1 MGNLAKIGYAR
12 VSSVD
17 QNLARQFEQLSDCE
31 KIFSDKSSGKDTNRE
46 GLQQLLAY
54 IRDGDVVVVTEL
66 KRLGRNNNELTEM
79 LNTIQHKGATVEVL
93 NLPTLTGIEDENLR
107 RLLNNL
113 IMELFKYQAEEERKY
128 ILETQRQGI
137 EIAKRQGKYKG
148 GKRKFKQDDPRLQHA
163 FELYLSGKTEKDV
176 ERLTGINR
184 RTFQR
189 YRNRYNIYRENK
201 PVEI

>member
-1 MGNLAKIGYAR
+1 MAKIGYAR

-66 KRLGRNNNELTEM
+66 KRLGRNSNELTEM

-148 GKRKFKQDDPRLQHA
+148 GKRKFKQDDPRLLHA

-189 YRNRYNIYRENK
+189 YRNRYNIYREVK
-201 PVEI
+201 

>member
-1 MGNLAKIGYAR
+1 MGNLARIGYAR

-17 QNLARQFEQLSDCE
+17 QNLARQFEQLADCE

-66 KRLGRNNNELTEM
+66 KRLGRNSNELTEM

-128 ILETQRQGI
+128 PTTR
-137 EIAKRQGKYKG
+137 
-148 GKRKFKQDDPRLQHA
+148 D
-163 FELYLSGKTEKDV
+163 
-176 ERLTGINR
+176 
-184 RTFQR
+184 
-189 YRNRYNIYRENK
+189 
-201 PVEI
+201 

>member
-1 MGNLAKIGYAR
+1 
-12 VSSVD
+12 
-17 QNLARQFEQLSDCE
+17 
-31 KIFSDKSSGKDTNRE
+31 
-46 GLQQLLAY
+46 
-54 IRDGDVVVVTEL
+54 
-66 KRLGRNNNELTEM
+66 
-79 LNTIQHKGATVEVL
+79 
-93 NLPTLTGIEDENLR
+93 LTGIEDENLR

-128 ILETQRQGI
+128 ILETERQGI

-189 YRNRYNIYRENK
+189 YRNRYNIYREVK
-201 PVEI
+201 

>member
-1 MGNLAKIGYAR
+1 M
-12 VSSVD
+12 
-17 QNLARQFEQLSDCE
+17 
-31 KIFSDKSSGKDTNRE
+31 
-46 GLQQLLAY
+46 QQLLSY
-54 IRDGDVVVVTEL
+54 IRDGDVVVITEL
-66 KRLGRNNNELTEM
+66 KRLGRNSNELTEM

-128 ILETQRQGI
+128 ILETQRQG
-137 EIAKRQGKYKG
+137 KYKG

-189 YRNRYNIYRENK
+189 YRNRYNIYREVK
-201 PVEI
+201 

>member
-1 MGNLAKIGYAR
+1 MGNLANIGYAR

-46 GLQQLLAY
+46 GLQ
-54 IRDGDVVVVTEL
+54 
-66 KRLGRNNNELTEM
+66 
-79 LNTIQHKGATVEVL
+79 
-93 NLPTLTGIEDENLR
+93 
-107 RLLNNL
+107 
-113 IMELFKYQAEEERKY
+113 
-128 ILETQRQGI
+128 
-137 EIAKRQGKYKG
+137 
-148 GKRKFKQDDPRLQHA
+148 HA

-189 YRNRYNIYRENK
+189 YRNRYNIYREVK
-201 PVEI
+201 

>member
-1 MGNLAKIGYAR
+1 M
-12 VSSVD
+12 
-17 QNLARQFEQLSDCE
+17 
-31 KIFSDKSSGKDTNRE
+31 
-46 GLQQLLAY
+46 
-54 IRDGDVVVVTEL
+54 
-66 KRLGRNNNELTEM
+66 
-79 LNTIQHKGATVEVL
+79 
-93 NLPTLTGIEDENLR
+93 
-107 RLLNNL
+107 
-113 IMELFKYQAEEERKY
+113 
-128 ILETQRQGI
+128 ETQRQGI

>member
-1 MGNLAKIGYAR
+1 MGNLARIGYAR

-17 QNLARQFEQLSDCE
+17 QNLARQFEQLADCE

-66 KRLGRNNNELTEM
+66 KRLGRNSNELTEM

-128 ILETQRQGI
+128 
-137 EIAKRQGKYKG
+137 
-148 GKRKFKQDDPRLQHA
+148 
-163 FELYLSGKTEKDV
+163 
-176 ERLTGINR
+176 
-184 RTFQR
+184 RTTR
-189 YRNRYNIYRENK
+189 D
-201 PVEI
+201 

>member
-1 MGNLAKIGYAR
+1 MAKIGYAR

-148 GKRKFKQDDPRLQHA
+148 GKRKFKQDDPRLQHT

-189 YRNRYNIYRENK
+189 YRNRYNIYREVK
-201 PVEI
+201 

>member
-1 MGNLAKIGYAR
+1 MAKIGYAR

-17 QNLARQFEQLSDCE
+17 QNLARQFEQLFDCE

-66 KRLGRNNNELTEM
+66 KRLGRNNNELTDM

-93 NLPTLTGIEDENLR
+93 NLPTLSGIEDENLR

-113 IMELFKYQAEEERKY
+113 IMELFNVY
-128 ILETQRQGI
+128 
-137 EIAKRQGKYKG
+137 
-148 GKRKFKQDDPRLQHA
+148 
-163 FELYLSGKTEKDV
+163 
-176 ERLTGINR
+176 
-184 RTFQR
+184 
-189 YRNRYNIYRENK
+189 
-201 PVEI
+201 

>member
-1 MGNLAKIGYAR
+1 M
-12 VSSVD
+12 
-17 QNLARQFEQLSDCE
+17 
-31 KIFSDKSSGKDTNRE
+31 
-46 GLQQLLAY
+46 AY

-66 KRLGRNNNELTEM
+66 KRLGRNSNELTEM

-189 YRNRYNIYRENK
+189 YRNRYNIYREVK
-201 PVEI
+201 

>member
-1 MGNLAKIGYAR
+1 MAKIGYAR

-31 KIFSDKSSGKDTNRE
+31 KIFSEKSSGKDTNRE

-66 KRLGRNNNELTEM
+66 KRLGRNSNELTEM

-148 GKRKFKQDDPRLQHA
+148 GKRKFKQDDPRLLHA

-189 YRNRYNIYRENK
+189 YRNRYNIYREVK
-201 PVEI
+201 

>member
-148 GKRKFKQDDPRLQHA
+148 GKRKFKQDDPRLQHT

-189 YRNRYNIYRENK
+189 YRNRYNIYREVK
-201 PVEI
+201 

>member
-1 MGNLAKIGYAR
+1 MARIGYAR

-17 QNLARQFEQLSDCE
+17 QNLARQFEQLADCE

-66 KRLGRNNNELTEM
+66 KRLGRNSNELTEM

-128 ILETQRQGI
+128 PTTR
-137 EIAKRQGKYKG
+137 
-148 GKRKFKQDDPRLQHA
+148 D
-163 FELYLSGKTEKDV
+163 
-176 ERLTGINR
+176 
-184 RTFQR
+184 
-189 YRNRYNIYRENK
+189 
-201 PVEI
+201 